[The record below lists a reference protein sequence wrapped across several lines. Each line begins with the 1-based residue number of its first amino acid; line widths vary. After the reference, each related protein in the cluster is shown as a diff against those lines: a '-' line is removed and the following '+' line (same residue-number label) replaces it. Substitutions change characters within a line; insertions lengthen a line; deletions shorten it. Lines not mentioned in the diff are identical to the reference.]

1 MEPNLTKNDK
11 IVLKELI
18 NNGRISDTSVAKKIG
33 ISVQAVR
40 KIRKKFENN
49 GIIKRY
55 STTIDYEKI
64 GIRAFAIVQ
73 LKITEKGSEAKMDL
87 FESPNIIGSFKL
99 PETNITNIFI
109 AGFSTLE
116 ELDKYFAKTKEKY
129 LGLIE
134 IQKINV
140 FSNIGLM
147 KNSPIDL
154 LTKKVEEY
162 NNKNKPFNSSH

>member
-1 MEPNLTKNDK
+1 MEPNLTKNERV
-11 IVLKELI
+11 VLKELI
-18 NNGRISDTSVAKKIG
+18 SNGRTSDTSTAEKLRVSA
-33 ISVQAVR
+33 QAVR
-40 KIRKKFENN
+40 KIRKKFEKN

-55 STTIDYEKI
+55 STIIDYEKI
-64 GIRAFAIVQ
+64 GILAFAIVQ
-73 LKITEKGSEAKMDL
+73 LKITEKGLKTEMDL

-109 AGFSTLE
+109 AGFSSLE
-116 ELDKYFAKTKEKY
+116 ELDCYFAKIKEKY

-134 IQKINV
+134 IQKMNV

-154 LTKKVEEY
+154 LTKKIEEY
-162 NNKNKPFNSSH
+162 RGRVL